1 MKATTSFYFVI
12 QPCQVHQMFGFYQ
25 SCCNLKEK
33 GHIRRKINSKKKLY
47 VESVLLLI

>member
-33 GHIRRKINSKKKLY
+33 GHIRRKINSKKKNY
-47 VESVLLLI
+47 MWNQYYY